1 MTPAVET
8 EKSVSPISLEA
19 DEEAL
24 VARWPG
30 IWPVLSWSPWRGG
43 DARSNALIN
52 RRVFPGQTCRDVNNT
67 PSFETALRR
76 RNLPADTVGFLTAA
90 DVRKFQQVLLTRG
103 PLWVHA
109 IATVGLTNARAIGD
123 SADVDF
129 PKGCLPAGTINLW
142 VATNALPD
150 LSGRIEAVHTATAAK
165 VAAVRDAGVL
175 SKKTGLPA
183 AGTGTDCI
191 AIAASGELSENH
203 AGMHT
208 ALGELIG
215 KAVYQVIKSGVAIA

>member
-1 MTPAVET
+1 MTLAIQT
-8 EKSVSPISLEA
+8 EEAVSPLQIEVN
-19 DEEAL
+19 EEAL
-24 VARWPG
+24 IARLPKA
-30 IWPVLSWSPWRGG
+30 WPVLSWAPWRGG
-43 DARSNALIN
+43 DVISDALIN
-52 RRVFPGQTCRDVNNT
+52 RRVFPGQTCRDVNNAL
-67 PSFETALRR
+67 SFEDAFARLG
-76 RNLPADTVGFLTAA
+76 LSAGTVAFLTAA
-90 DVRKFQQVLLTRG
+90 DVRKYQQTVLSRG

-129 PKGCLPAGTINLW
+129 PKKPLPAGTINLW

-150 LSGRIEAVHTATAAK
+150 LAGRIEAAHTATAAK
-165 VAAVRDAGVL
+165 VAAVRDVGVL
-175 SKKTGLPA
+175 SKKSGLPA

-215 KAVYQVIKSGVAIA
+215 KAVYEVIKDGIAIA